1 MAVQVPT
8 RGAFSSGI
16 PKQLFAEVGVT
27 TQAGVIRDYGVTA
40 DGKQFVVVQKLG
52 KATPMLMV
60 VENWIREFGGKI
72 DEIKQ

>member
-1 MAVQVPT
+1 M
-8 RGAFSSGI
+8 
-16 PKQLFAEVGVT
+16 T

-72 DEIKQ
+72 DESKQ